1 MKNTVRNTLLVTVAT
16 AALIAG
22 AGLASAQGTGENREA
37 PGAAAHEP
45 KAPGGKMDQHPS
57 TLPQK
62 SPAPNAQAPMKE
74 KPAPTAQAPV
84 KENPAPTAQAP
95 IKEKPAPTAQA
106 PVKENP
112 APTAQAPM
120 KEKPAPTAQAPTKEK
135 PAETAQAPSV
145 AKPQA
150 AEHGGN
156 AQSSEPP
163 NSRMA
168 PSTARDET
176 KSGPPAALSS
186 EQHAKIRSTLRLE
199 KSERLTNVSFSH
211 KIGEAIPGTVHLYV
225 LPVSIMEY
233 APQYRGYEYFLVG
246 DEILIVDPRTLRIV
260 AVIDA

>member
-1 MKNTVRNTLLVTVAT
+1 MKNTIRNTLLVTVAAT
-16 AALIAG
+16 AVIAG

-37 PGAAAHEP
+37 PGAASHEP
-45 KAPGGKMDQHPS
+45 KAPGGKMDQQPNS
-57 TLPQK
+57 LPQK

-74 KPAPTAQAPV
+74 KPAPTAQAPA
-84 KENPAPTAQAP
+84 KET
-95 IKEKPAPTAQA
+95 
-106 PVKENP
+106 P

-120 KEKPAPTAQAPTKEK
+120 KEK

-156 AQSSEPP
+156 AQTSEPP

-168 PSTARDET
+168 PTTARDET
-176 KSGPPAALSS
+176 KSGAPAALST
-186 EQHAKIRSTLRLE
+186 EQHAKIRDTLRVE
-199 KSERLTNVSFSH
+199 KSERLANVPFST
-211 KIGEAIPGTVHLYV
+211 KVGEAIPGTVHLYV

-233 APQYRGYEYFLVG
+233 APQYRGYEYILVG

-260 AVIDA
+260 AVIAA

>member
-1 MKNTVRNTLLVTVAT
+1 MKNTMRNTLLVTVAAT
-16 AALIAG
+16 ALIAG
-22 AGLASAQGTGENREA
+22 AGLASAQGTGETREA
-37 PGAAAHEP
+37 PGAATHEP
-45 KAPGGKMDQHPS
+45 KAPGGKMDQHPNGV
-57 TLPQK
+57 PQK
-62 SPAPNAQAPMKE
+62 SQAPNAQAPMK
-74 KPAPTAQAPV
+74 PAPTAQAPA
-84 KENPAPTAQAP
+84 KENPAPTAQ
-95 IKEKPAPTAQA
+95 T
-106 PVKENP
+106 PV
-112 APTAQAPM
+112 

-156 AQSSEPP
+156 AQTSEPP

-186 EQHAKIRSTLRLE
+186 EQHAKIRDTLRIE
-199 KSERLTNVSFSH
+199 KSERLANVPFST
-211 KIGEAIPGTVHLYV
+211 KVGEAIPGTVHLYV

-233 APQYRGYEYFLVG
+233 APQYRGYEYILVG
-246 DEILIVDPRTLRIV
+246 DEILIVDPRTMRIV

>member
-1 MKNTVRNTLLVTVAT
+1 MKNTMRNTLLVTVAAT
-16 AALIAG
+16 ALIAG

-45 KAPGGKMDQHPS
+45 NAPGGKTDQHPS

-62 SPAPNAQAPMKE
+62 SPAPNAQAPMK
-74 KPAPTAQAPV
+74 PAPTAQAPA
-84 KENPAPTAQAP
+84 KETPAPTAQAP
-95 IKEKPAPTAQA
+95 AQ
-106 PVKENP
+106 V
-112 APTAQAPM
+112 
-120 KEKPAPTAQAPTKEK
+120 PTKEK

-156 AQSSEPP
+156 AQTSEPP

-176 KSGPPAALSS
+176 KSGPPAALST
-186 EQHAKIRSTLRLE
+186 EQHAKIRDTLRVE
-199 KSERLTNVSFSH
+199 KSERLSNVPFST
-211 KIGEAIPGTVHLYV
+211 KVGEAIPGTVHLYV

-233 APQYRGYEYFLVG
+233 APQYRGYEYILVG
-246 DEILIVDPRTLRIV
+246 DEILIVDPRTMRIV

>member
-1 MKNTVRNTLLVTVAT
+1 MKITMRNTLLVTVAAT
-16 AALIAG
+16 ALIAG
-22 AGLASAQGTGENREA
+22 AGLASAQGTGETREA

-45 KAPGGKMDQHPS
+45 KAPGGKMDQQPNS
-57 TLPQK
+57 APQK
-62 SPAPNAQAPMKE
+62 APAPNAQAPNAQAPMK
-74 KPAPTAQAPV
+74 PAPTAQAPA
-84 KENPAPTAQAP
+84 KET
-95 IKEKPAPTAQA
+95 
-106 PVKENP
+106 P

-120 KEKPAPTAQAPTKEK
+120 KEKPAEKTAQAPAT
-135 PAETAQAPSV
+135 

-150 AEHGGN
+150 AEPGGA
-156 AQSSEPP
+156 AQTTPEAP

-186 EQHAKIRSTLRLE
+186 EQHAKIRDTLRVE
-199 KSERLTNVSFSH
+199 KSERLTSVPFSH
-211 KIGEAIPGTVHLYV
+211 KVGEAIPGTVHLYA

-233 APQYRGYEYFLVG
+233 APQYRGYEYILVG